1 MLTDF
6 HFTRLPTN
14 LAYGAVS
21 VAAFATDVVTNGA
34 GHEYRNGL
42 WSLPRRNYRLA
53 GGPRPFDELLTLQ
66 AFFEARRGRLHGFM
80 WRDWAD
86 ASTAQQDAELS
97 NSDTALVALDKTNK
111 RFAFSKLYGDG
122 NTQYRRKIL
131 LADADSILLARDGV
145 ALTRN
150 QDFTFAQQSGEI
162 ILTNPIEN
170 ANSLTGGCR
179 FYIPVRFDID
189 ALHIERLGEKLG
201 RTDDIP
207 LIELR
212 FSGDRI

>member
-6 HFTRLPTN
+6 HFTNLPTM

-21 VAAFATDVVTNGA
+21 VAAFATDVVTNGS

-42 WSLPRRNYRLA
+42 WSKPRRNYRLA
-53 GGPRPFDELLTLQ
+53 GGPRPFDELISLQ
-66 AFFEARRGRLHGFM
+66 EFFEARRGRLHGFM

-86 ASTAQQDAELS
+86 NSTAQAGAELS
-97 NSDTALVALDKTNK
+97 NADTMLVASDSALKHFVFT
-111 RFAFSKLYGDG
+111 KLYGDG
-122 NTQYRRKIL
+122 DTQYRRKIL
-131 LADADSILLARDGV
+131 LPDADTILLARDGA

-150 QDFTFAQQSGEI
+150 RDFTFEQQSGEI
-162 ILTNPIEN
+162 VLETPLDS
-170 ANSLTGGCR
+170 ASRLTGGCQ

-207 LIELR
+207 LVELR
-212 FSGDRI
+212 FSGDKI